1 MKLKHIIQKF
11 LKTPL
16 FDSPIKIREEV
27 VEVSS
32 VPYGTVDIPPANPE
46 FEYIP
51 NGWEYLQDHPEV
63 KGWDVEDILQVYLKQ
78 WEPFVEMAQSVGPL
92 SGIHESVLAKVSIEG
107 HNSIMIFAYS
117 LALAAHRRTNLS
129 MLDWGGGIGHYYLI
143 AKALMPMIDIEY
155 HCKDTPIL
163 SSHAQKLFQEAY
175 FYSDASCLNR
185 QYDFVLSSGSLQYWQ
200 NWRETFSQLANATS
214 GYLLVTRLPIVKTV
228 PSYVFIQ
235 RPYLHMYNTE
245 YLAWCLNREEFIS
258 CSQETGLQLVRE
270 FLVGDNHPIQ
280 NAPEKCEYYGFLF
293 KK

>member
-16 FDSPIKIREEV
+16 FNSPIKIKEEV
-27 VEVSS
+27 VEGSS
-32 VPYGTVDIPPANPE
+32 IPYGPADIPLASPE

-51 NGWEYLQDHPEV
+51 NGWEYLHDHPGI

-155 HCKDTPIL
+155 HCKDTPML
-163 SSHAQKLFQEAY
+163 SSYGQELFQEACFY
-175 FYSDASCLNR
+175 FDDSCLNR
-185 QYDFVLSSGSLQYWQ
+185 QYDFVLASGSLQYSQ
-200 NWRETFSQLANATS
+200 NWSATFSRLADATD

-258 CSQETGLQLVRE
+258 CVQETGLQLVRE
-270 FLVGDNHPIQ
+270 FLVGDNHPVH

>member
-11 LKTPL
+11 LKIPL
-16 FDSPIKIREEV
+16 FESPIKIKEEV
-27 VEVSS
+27 VEGSS
-32 VPYGTVDIPPANPE
+32 IPYGPADIPPASPE

-51 NGWEYLQDHPEV
+51 NGWEYLHDHPEV

-78 WEPFVEMAQSVGPL
+78 WEPFVEMAQSTGPL

-117 LALAAHRRTNLS
+117 LALAAHRHTHLS

-175 FYSDASCLNR
+175 FYSDASCLDR
-185 QYDFVLSSGSLQYWQ
+185 QYDFVLASGSLQYWQ
-200 NWRETFSQLANATS
+200 NWSGTFSQLANATS
-214 GYLLVTRLPIVKTV
+214 GYLLVTRLPIVKMV

-245 YLAWCLNREEFIS
+245 YLAWCLNREEFIN
-258 CSQETGLQLVRE
+258 CAQESGLHLVRE

-280 NAPEKCEYYGFLF
+280 NAPEKCEYLGFLF
-293 KK
+293 RK